1 MTDEELICAA
11 RQGNRGAQEEI
22 LNKYSGMVRAVAAR
36 FFLHG
41 GENEDLVQEGMV
53 GLYSAINTFE
63 SNAANFSTY
72 AYACIRNAVLDAIKK
87 SLGAK
92 NAALNDF
99 VPIVEIG
106 GEISPAS
113 PEDEIIRREN
123 RREFLQKI
131 SNRLSSTEFKATVM
145 RLDGMTVAEISAALD
160 KPQKS
165 VSNALSRA
173 KAKLEKLYEKER

>member
-1 MTDEELICAA
+1 MTDEKLIILS
-11 RQGNRGAQEEI
+11 RRGDKAAQEEL
-22 LNKYSGMVRAVAAR
+22 LNKYSDMVQAVAAR

-53 GLYSAINTFE
+53 GLYSAIN
-63 SNAANFSTY
+63 SYVAGGANFSSY
-72 AYACIRNAVLDAIKK
+72 AYVCIRNAVLDAIKK

-106 GEISPAS
+106 VEISPAS
-113 PEDEIIRREN
+113 PEDELIRREN

-131 SNRLSSTEFKATVM
+131 SKILSSTEFKVTVM
-145 RLDGMTVAEISAALD
+145 RLDGMTVAEISSALG

-173 KAKLEKLYEKER
+173 KAKLEKLYEKE

>member
-1 MTDEELICAA
+1 MTDEELIKKSRSGDKSAL
-11 RQGNRGAQEEI
+11 EEI
-22 LNKYSGMVRAVAAR
+22 LNKYSNLVQAITAR

-41 GENEDLVQEGMV
+41 GESEDLVQEGMV
-53 GLYSAINTFE
+53 GLYSAINGFE
-63 SNAANFSTY
+63 EGGANFSSY

-106 GEISPAS
+106 EEISPLS
-113 PEDEIIRREN
+113 PEDEVIKREN

-131 SNRLSSTEFKATVM
+131 SKTLSSTEFKVIVM
-145 RLDGMTVAEISAALD
+145 QLDGMSVAEISAALD

-173 KAKLEKLYEKER
+173 KSKLEKLYRKED

>member
-1 MTDEELICAA
+1 MNKENPVVLARTDKA
-11 RQGNRGAQEEI
+11 AQERL
-22 LNKYSGMVRAVAAR
+22 LNEYTPLVKAIAAR

-41 GENEDLVQEGMV
+41 GEQDDLVREGMV
-53 GLYSAINTFE
+53 GLYSAINNFT
-63 SNAANFSTY
+63 AGGANFSTY
-72 AYACIRNAVLDAIKK
+72 AYACVRNAVLDAVKK
-87 SLGAK
+87 SRGAK
-92 NAALNDF
+92 YSALNNF

-106 GEISPAS
+106 GEISPDS

-131 SNRLSSTEFKATVM
+131 SKNLSSLEFKAIVM
-145 RLDGMTVAEISAALD
+145 QLDGLNVSEIAEALS

-173 KAKLEKLYEKER
+173 KIKLEKLYCEGN

>member
-1 MTDEELICAA
+1 MTDEELILKS
-11 RQGNRGAQEEI
+11 RNGDRLTQEEI
-22 LNKYSGMVRAVAAR
+22 LNKYIGLVHAIAAR

-53 GLYSAINTFE
+53 GLYSAVNGFE
-63 SNAANFSTY
+63 EGGANFSSY
-72 AYACIRNAVLDAIKK
+72 AYACIRNAVLSAIKK

-106 GEISPAS
+106 EEISSVS

-131 SNRLSSTEFKATVM
+131 SKSLSSTEFKAIVM
-145 RLDGMTVAEISAALD
+145 QLDGMSVAEISSAVG

-165 VSNALSRA
+165 VSNALARA
-173 KAKLEKLYEKER
+173 KAKLVKLYRKED

>member
-1 MTDEELICAA
+1 MTDEEIIRRA
-11 RQGNRGAQEEI
+11 RSGDRYAQEEI
-22 LNKYSGMVRAVAAR
+22 LNKYSNLVHAIAAR

-53 GLYSAINTFE
+53 GLYSAINGFE
-63 SNAANFSTY
+63 EGGANFSSY
-72 AYACIRNAVLDAIKK
+72 AYACIRNAVLSAIKK

-106 GEISPAS
+106 EEISPVS
-113 PEDEIIRREN
+113 PEDEVIRRDN

-131 SNRLSSTEFKATVM
+131 SKTLSSTEFKTIVM
-145 RLDGMTVAEISAALD
+145 HLDGMSVAEISAALG

-165 VSNALSRA
+165 VSNALARA
-173 KAKLEKLYEKER
+173 KAKLEKLYEKED

>member
-1 MTDEELICAA
+1 M
-11 RQGNRGAQEEI
+11 NEEI
-22 LNKYSGMVRAVAAR
+22 SVVLARTDKAVQERLLKEYTPLVKAIAAR

-41 GENEDLVQEGMV
+41 GEQDDLVQEGMV
-53 GLYSAINTFE
+53 GLYSAINNFT
-63 SNAANFSTY
+63 AGGANFSSY
-72 AYACIRNAVLDAIKK
+72 AYTCVRNAVLDAVKK
-87 SLGAK
+87 SRGAK
-92 NAALNDF
+92 YSALNNF

-106 GEISPAS
+106 GEISPDS

-131 SNRLSSTEFKATVM
+131 SKNLSSLEFKAIVM
-145 RLDGMTVAEISAALD
+145 QLDGLSVGEISEALS

-173 KAKLEKLYEKER
+173 KTKLEKLYCEEN

>member
-1 MTDEELICAA
+1 MTDEELIILS
-11 RQGNRGAQEEI
+11 RRGDKAAQEEL
-22 LNKYSGMVRAVAAR
+22 LNKYSDMVQAVAAR

-53 GLYSAINTFE
+53 GLYSAIN
-63 SNAANFSTY
+63 SYVAGGANFSSY
-72 AYACIRNAVLDAIKK
+72 AYVCIRNAVLDAIKK

-106 GEISPAS
+106 VEISPTS
-113 PEDEIIRREN
+113 PEDELIRREN

-131 SNRLSSTEFKATVM
+131 SKILSSTEFKVTVM
-145 RLDGMTVAEISAALD
+145 RLDGMTVAEISSALG

-173 KAKLEKLYEKER
+173 KAKLEKLYEKE

>member
-1 MTDEELICAA
+1 MTDEELILKS
-11 RQGNRGAQEEI
+11 RKGDRLAQEEI
-22 LNKYSGMVRAVAAR
+22 LNKYTGLVQAIAAR

-53 GLYSAINTFE
+53 GLCSAVNNFE
-63 SNAANFSTY
+63 AGGANFSSY
-72 AYACIRNAVLDAIKK
+72 AYSCIRNAVLSAIKK

-99 VPIVEIG
+99 VPLEIG
-106 GEISPAS
+106 EEISPVS
-113 PEDEIIRREN
+113 PEDEVIRREN

-131 SNRLSSTEFKATVM
+131 SKSLSSTEFKAIVM
-145 RLDGMTVAEISAALD
+145 QLDGMSVAEISSALG

-165 VSNALSRA
+165 VSNALARA
-173 KAKLEKLYEKER
+173 KTKLVNLYKKED

>member
-1 MTDEELICAA
+1 MTDEELIVKA
-11 RQGNRGAQEEI
+11 RGGERQAQEEI
-22 LNKYSGMVRAVAAR
+22 LKKYSNLVQTIAAR

-53 GLYSAINTFE
+53 GLYSAVNSFE
-63 SNAANFSTY
+63 DRGANFSSY

-99 VPIVEIG
+99 VPIVEISE
-106 GEISPAS
+106 EISPLS
-113 PEDEIIRREN
+113 PEDEVIIREN

-131 SNRLSSTEFKATVM
+131 SKSLSSMEFKVIVM
-145 RLDGMTVAEISAALD
+145 YLDGTSVAEISAALG
-160 KPQKS
+160 KSQKS
-165 VSNALSRA
+165 VSNSLARA
-173 KAKLEKLYEKER
+173 KRKLEKLYKKED

>member
-1 MTDEELICAA
+1 MTDEELIILS
-11 RQGNRGAQEEI
+11 RRGDKAAQEE
-22 LNKYSGMVRAVAAR
+22 LLKKYSDMVQAVAAR

-53 GLYSAINTFE
+53 GLYSAIN
-63 SNAANFSTY
+63 SYVAGGANFSSY
-72 AYACIRNAVLDAIKK
+72 AYVCIRNAVLDAIKK

-113 PEDEIIRREN
+113 PEDELIRREN

-131 SNRLSSTEFKATVM
+131 SKILSSTEFKVTVM
-145 RLDGMTVAEISAALD
+145 RLDGMPVAEISSALG

-173 KAKLEKLYEKER
+173 KAKLGKLYEKE

>member
-1 MTDEELICAA
+1 MTDEELIILS
-11 RQGNRGAQEEI
+11 RRGDKAAQEEL
-22 LNKYSGMVRAVAAR
+22 LNKYSDMVQAVAAR

-53 GLYSAINTFE
+53 GLYSAIN
-63 SNAANFSTY
+63 SYVAGGANFSSY
-72 AYACIRNAVLDAIKK
+72 AYICIRNAVLDAIKK

-106 GEISPAS
+106 AEISPAS
-113 PEDEIIRREN
+113 PEDELIRREN

-131 SNRLSSTEFKATVM
+131 SKILSSTEFKVTVM
-145 RLDGMTVAEISAALD
+145 RLDGMTVAEISSALG

-173 KAKLEKLYEKER
+173 KAKLEKLYEKE

>member
-1 MTDEELICAA
+1 MTDEELIAKA
-11 RQGNRGAQEEI
+11 RLGERQAQEEI
-22 LNKYSGMVRAVAAR
+22 LKKYSNLVHAIAAR

-53 GLYSAINTFE
+53 GLYSAINGFE
-63 SNAANFSTY
+63 EGGANFSSY
-72 AYACIRNAVLDAIKK
+72 AYACIRNAVLSAIKK

-106 GEISPAS
+106 EEISPVS
-113 PEDEIIRREN
+113 PEDEVIRREN

-131 SNRLSSTEFKATVM
+131 SKTLSSTEFKAIVM
-145 RLDGMTVAEISAALD
+145 HLDGMSVAEISAALG

-173 KAKLEKLYEKER
+173 KTKLEKLYRKED

>member
-1 MTDEELICAA
+1 MNKENPVVLARTDKA
-11 RQGNRGAQEEI
+11 AQERL
-22 LNKYSGMVRAVAAR
+22 LNEYTPLVKAIAAR

-41 GENEDLVQEGMV
+41 GEQDDLVQEGMV
-53 GLYSAINTFE
+53 GLYSAINNFT
-63 SNAANFSTY
+63 AGGANFSTY
-72 AYACIRNAVLDAIKK
+72 AYACVRNAVLDAVKK
-87 SLGAK
+87 SRGAK
-92 NAALNDF
+92 YSALNNF

-106 GEISPAS
+106 GEISPDS

-131 SNRLSSTEFKATVM
+131 SKNLSSLEFKAIVM
-145 RLDGMTVAEISAALD
+145 QLDGLNVSEIAEALS

-173 KAKLEKLYEKER
+173 KTKLEKLYCEGN

>member
-1 MTDEELICAA
+1 MTDEQLALAA
-11 RQGNRGAQEEI
+11 QNGGREAQEAL
-22 LNKYSGMVRAVAAR
+22 LNKYSDMVKAVSAR

-53 GLYSAINTFE
+53 GLYSAINNLE
-63 SNAANFSTY
+63 EGGANFSTY
-72 AYACIRNAVLDAIKK
+72 AYACIRNAVVDAIKK

-99 VPIVEIG
+99 VPIVEVG
-106 GEISPAS
+106 GEISPVS
-113 PEDEIIRREN
+113 PEEEVILREN

-131 SNRLSSTEFKATVM
+131 SKTLSSTEFKAIVM
-145 RLDGMTVAEISAALD
+145 RFDGMNTSEISEALC
-160 KPQKS
+160 KSHKS

-173 KAKLEKLYEKER
+173 KIKLEKLYLNKL

>member
-1 MTDEELICAA
+1 MTDEELILKSS
-11 RQGNRGAQEEI
+11 RGDKHAQEEI
-22 LNKYSGMVRAVAAR
+22 LNKYSNLVHAIAAR

-53 GLYSAINTFE
+53 GLYSAINGFE
-63 SNAANFSTY
+63 EGSANFSSY

-87 SLGAK
+87 SIGAK

-106 GEISPAS
+106 EEISPIS
-113 PEDEIIRREN
+113 PEDEVIRREN

-131 SNRLSSTEFKATVM
+131 SKTLSSTEFKAIVM
-145 RLDGMTVAEISAALD
+145 HLDGMSVAEISAALS

-165 VSNALSRA
+165 VSNALARA
-173 KAKLEKLYEKER
+173 KTKLEKLYRKED

>member
-1 MTDEELICAA
+1 MTDEELI
-11 RQGNRGAQEEI
+11 RLSRRGDKSAQEEI
-22 LNKYSGMVRAVAAR
+22 LNKYSDMVQAVAAR

-53 GLYSAINTFE
+53 GLYSAINSFE
-63 SNAANFSTY
+63 AGGANFSTY

-92 NAALNDF
+92 HAALNDF
-99 VPIVEIG
+99 IPIVEIG
-106 GEISPAS
+106 GEISPTS
-113 PEDEIIRREN
+113 PEDELIRREN

-131 SNRLSSTEFKATVM
+131 SKILSSTEFKVTVM
-145 RLDGMTVAEISAALD
+145 RLDGMPVAEISSALG

-173 KAKLEKLYEKER
+173 KTKLGKLYEKE

>member
-1 MTDEELICAA
+1 MTDEELILKS
-11 RQGNRGAQEEI
+11 RNGYRLAQEEI
-22 LNKYSGMVRAVAAR
+22 LNKYIGLVHAIAAR

-53 GLYSAINTFE
+53 GLYSAVNGFE
-63 SNAANFSTY
+63 EGGANFSSY
-72 AYACIRNAVLDAIKK
+72 AYACIRNAVLSAIKK

-106 GEISPAS
+106 EEISSVS

-131 SNRLSSTEFKATVM
+131 SKSLSSTEFKAIVM
-145 RLDGMTVAEISAALD
+145 QLDGMSVAEISSAVG

-165 VSNALSRA
+165 VSNALARA
-173 KAKLEKLYEKER
+173 KAKLVKLYRKED

>member
-1 MTDEELICAA
+1 MTDEELIILS
-11 RQGNRGAQEEI
+11 RRGDKAAQEEL
-22 LNKYSGMVRAVAAR
+22 LNKYSGMVQAVAAR

-53 GLYSAINTFE
+53 GLYSAIN
-63 SNAANFSTY
+63 SYVAGGANFSSY
-72 AYACIRNAVLDAIKK
+72 AYVCIRNAVLDAIKK
-87 SLGAK
+87 SLCAK

-106 GEISPAS
+106 VEISPTS
-113 PEDEIIRREN
+113 PEDELIRREN

-131 SNRLSSTEFKATVM
+131 SKILSSTEFKVTVM
-145 RLDGMTVAEISAALD
+145 RLDGMTVAEISSALG

-173 KAKLEKLYEKER
+173 KAKLEKLYEKE

>member
-1 MTDEELICAA
+1 MTEEELIFAA
-11 RQGNRGAQEEI
+11 RRGDKSALDEI
-22 LNKYSGMVRAVAAR
+22 LRRYSGMVRAVSAR

-53 GLYSAINTFE
+53 GLFSAVNGYE
-63 SNAANFSTY
+63 EGGANFSSY
-72 AYACIRNAVLDAIKK
+72 AYSCIRNAVLDAIKK

-106 GEISPAS
+106 GEVSPDS

-123 RREFLQKI
+123 RREFLKKI
-131 SNRLSSTEFKATVM
+131 SGQLSSTEFKAIVM
-145 RLDGMTVAEISAALD
+145 HIDGSPVAEIASALG
-160 KPQKS
+160 KSPKS

-173 KAKLEKLYEKER
+173 KIKLEKVYVKGD

>member
-1 MTDEELICAA
+1 
-11 RQGNRGAQEEI
+11 
-22 LNKYSGMVRAVAAR
+22 
-36 FFLHG
+36 
-41 GENEDLVQEGMV
+41 MV
-53 GLYSAINTFE
+53 GLYSAVNGFE
-63 SNAANFSTY
+63 EGGANFSSY
-72 AYACIRNAVLDAIKK
+72 AYACIRNAVLSAIKK

-106 GEISPAS
+106 EEISSVS

-131 SNRLSSTEFKATVM
+131 SKSLSSTEFKAIVM
-145 RLDGMTVAEISAALD
+145 QLDGMSVAEISSAVG

-165 VSNALSRA
+165 VSNALARA
-173 KAKLEKLYEKER
+173 KAKLVKLYRKED